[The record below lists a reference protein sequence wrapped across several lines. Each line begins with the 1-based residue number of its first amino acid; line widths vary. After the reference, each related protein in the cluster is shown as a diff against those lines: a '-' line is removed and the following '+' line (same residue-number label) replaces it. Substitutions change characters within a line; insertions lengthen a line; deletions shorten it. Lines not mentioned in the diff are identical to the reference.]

1 MKEIIL
7 EGSLFTSRQE
17 LHNILKSELML
28 PEYYGKNLDA
38 LWDCLTTDIELP
50 LKIQWLDFE
59 KSQKFLGSYAEDT
72 RDLFLRAS
80 EALKG
85 NLEVVIS

>member
-7 EGSLFTSRQE
+7 KGSLFTTRQE
-17 LHNILKSELML
+17 MHNIIKAELML

-50 LKIQWLDFE
+50 IKIQWVDFE
-59 KSQKFLGSYAEDT
+59 KSKELLGSYAEDT

-80 EALKG
+80 KALNG
-85 NLEVVIS
+85 GLELILD